1 MTRYEHTQIGHVI
14 IWSLLAIILIAS
26 GGLIGSPSHREP
38 PVVVSI
44 ILLVCL
50 VLFYRLRI
58 TIEDETLRASFGPGI
73 IRKRVRLA
81 EIVGCEP
88 IRIRWWYGWGIHLT
102 PYGWLYNVSGF
113 DAVAIT
119 LRDGRKFA
127 LGTDDPHGLVDAIR
141 RYQHAFRAAELVL
154 SDRWTTRSRKSEAF
168 ISPIRGTNVTR
179 RKFAHHLLRAR
190 RGKCRS
196 AFVEIRFA

>member
-1 MTRYEHTQIGHVI
+1 VTRYEHTQSGHVI

-26 GGLIGSPSHREP
+26 GGLIGSSSHREP
-38 PVVVSI
+38 PLIISI

-50 VLFYRLRI
+50 APFYKLRI
-58 TIEDETLRASFGPGI
+58 TIDDETLCASFGLGI

-102 PYGWLYNVSGF
+102 PSGWLYNVSGF

-119 LRDGRKFA
+119 LRDGRRFA
-127 LGTDDPHGLVDAIR
+127 LGTDDPLGLTNAIR
-141 RYQHAFRAAELVL
+141 RYTSGHFA
-154 SDRWTTRSRKSEAF
+154 
-168 ISPIRGTNVTR
+168 RG
-179 RKFAHHLLRAR
+179 
-190 RGKCRS
+190 
-196 AFVEIRFA
+196 

>member
-1 MTRYEHTQIGHVI
+1 MTQYEHTQIGHVI

-26 GGLIGSPSHREP
+26 GGLIGSPFHREP
-38 PVVVSI
+38 SVIVSI

-58 TIEDETLRASFGPGI
+58 TIEDEILWASFGPGI
-73 IRKRVRLA
+73 IRKRVRVA

-102 PYGWLYNVSGF
+102 PCGWLYNVSGF

-127 LGTDDPHGLVDAIR
+127 LGTDDPGGLVVAIK
-141 RYQHAFRAAELVL
+141 RYTNTHL
-154 SDRWTTRSRKSEAF
+154 TR
-168 ISPIRGTNVTR
+168 G
-179 RKFAHHLLRAR
+179 
-190 RGKCRS
+190 
-196 AFVEIRFA
+196 

>member
-14 IWSLLAIILIAS
+14 IWTLLGIILIAN
-26 GGLIGSPSHREP
+26 GVTEALAHWPTL
-38 PVVVSI
+38 VVSL

-50 VLFYRLRI
+50 VLFYRLKI
-58 TIEDETLRASFGPGI
+58 TIEDETLWASFGAGI

-102 PYGWLYNVSGF
+102 PWGWLYNVSGF

-119 LRDGRKFA
+119 LRDGKRLA
-127 LGTDDPHGLVDAIR
+127 LGTDDPHGLTEAIR
-141 RYQHAFRAAELVL
+141 AAT
-154 SDRWTTRSRKSEAF
+154 S
-168 ISPIRGTNVTR
+168 
-179 RKFAHHLLRAR
+179 
-190 RGKCRS
+190 
-196 AFVEIRFA
+196 

>member
-1 MTRYEHTQIGHVI
+1 VTRYEHTQIRHVI

-26 GGLIGSPSHREP
+26 GGLIGSPAHREP
-38 PVVVSI
+38 PLIVSF

-58 TIEDETLRASFGPGI
+58 TIEGEALCASFGPGI

-88 IRIRWWYGWGIHLT
+88 TRIRWWYGGGIHLT

-113 DAVAIT
+113 VRRSDHVA
-119 LRDGRKFA
+119 
-127 LGTDDPHGLVDAIR
+127 
-141 RYQHAFRAAELVL
+141 
-154 SDRWTTRSRKSEAF
+154 RWQKICVR
-168 ISPIRGTNVTR
+168 
-179 RKFAHHLLRAR
+179 H
-190 RGKCRS
+190 
-196 AFVEIRFA
+196 

>member
-1 MTRYEHTQIGHVI
+1 VTRYEHTQIGHVI

-26 GGLIGSPSHREP
+26 GGLIGSPFHREP
-38 PVVVSI
+38 SVIVSI

-58 TIEDETLRASFGPGI
+58 TIQYETLWASFGPGI

-102 PYGWLYNVSGF
+102 PCGWLYSVSGF

-127 LGTDDPHGLVDAIR
+127 LGTDDPGGLVVAIK
-141 RYQHAFRAAELVL
+141 RYTNTHL
-154 SDRWTTRSRKSEAF
+154 TR
-168 ISPIRGTNVTR
+168 G
-179 RKFAHHLLRAR
+179 
-190 RGKCRS
+190 
-196 AFVEIRFA
+196 